1 VPKWHHEKDNFA
13 MSSLSRPPDA
23 VEQLPVPLFEGVVL
37 AARSPDGAVYLAL
50 RDLCITLKL
59 NLAAQRRRIR
69 DDDNL
74 HLMALRIFDGRQFR
88 ALDFLL
94 LDDVPTW
101 ILTIQLAA
109 VNDEVRDRIRY
120 IKEYLVGAVKAAFAQ
135 LTQLPDKP
143 SRAIEDLRELDH
155 IEQAFENL
163 TALASRQE
171 SLEQSQ
177 DRARVVFR
185 DLQAQLVQLQSR
197 IQVLEQQAKIRISPA
212 QRGTLYNMVQRW
224 GQAAA
229 TRQKIDAGE
238 GIRASWRLFNKRFEL
253 ATYTDLPAAYYD
265 DAIQFIKEQYRGLTN
280 REIDAVE
287 QGGLEL
293 DL

>member
-1 VPKWHHEKDNFA
+1 
-13 MSSLSRPPDA
+13 MSRPPDA
-23 VEQLPVPLFEGVVL
+23 VEQLPVPLFDGVVL

-74 HLMALRIFDGRQFR
+74 HLLALRIFDGRQFR
-88 ALDFLL
+88 SLDFLL

-135 LTQLPDKP
+135 LTHLPDKP
-143 SRAIEDLRELDH
+143 SRAIEDLRELDR

-163 TALASRQE
+163 TSLASRQE

-177 DRARVVFR
+177 DRARMVFR
-185 DLQAQLVQLQSR
+185 DMQAQLVQLQSR

-238 GIRASWRLFNKRFEL
+238 GIRASWRLFNKRFDL

-293 DL
+293 DP